1 MEQNP
6 SWETNS
12 RLANQ
17 RFSANVDTYP
27 ELYDS
32 IPQIPSLFF

>member
-12 RLANQ
+12 
-17 RFSANVDTYP
+17 S
-27 ELYDS
+27 
-32 IPQIPSLFF
+32 